1 MIIRSSVMIMRSS
14 VRGVTTLRNELTDFL
29 FLIRIITRMRMLQT
43 YYAPITR
50 LLCACYAPVT
60 DVTRLLRAYY
70 AHAHVTNL
78 LRAYYAPVTRLLQI
92 LRTYYARY
100 KPITRLLRAYYAPI
114 THLLRIYFFCYAGTL
129 RRSVTTRNFDTE
141 TRNEA

>member
-1 MIIRSSVMIMRSS
+1 MVIRSSVMIIRSSVMIMRSS

-29 FLIRIITRMRMLQT
+29 FLIRIITRHH
-43 YYAPITR
+43 YAITPI
-50 LLCACYAPVT
+50 
-60 DVTRLLRAYY
+60 TRLLRAYY
-70 AHAHVTNL
+70 VRYKPNTRLLRVLRL
-78 LRAYYAPVTRLLQI
+78 LRACYGCYA
-92 LRTYYARY
+92 
-100 KPITRLLRAYYAPI
+100 PITRVTNLLRAYYAPI

>member
-1 MIIRSSVMIMRSS
+1 MIMRSS

-60 DVTRLLRAYY
+60 
-70 AHAHVTNL
+70 
-78 LRAYYAPVTRLLQI
+78 RLLQM
-92 LRTYYARY
+92 
-100 KPITRLLRAYYAPI
+100 LRAYYAPI
-114 THLLRIYFFCYAGTL
+114 TRVTNLLRACYAPVTDVTHLLRIYFFRYAGTL

>member
-1 MIIRSSVMIMRSS
+1 MIMRSS

-60 DVTRLLRAYY
+60 DVTCLLRAYC
-70 AHAHVTNL
+70 
-78 LRAYYAPVTRLLQI
+78 APITRMRMLQ
-92 LRTYYARY
+92 TYYAS
-100 KPITRLLRAYYAPI
+100 LRVSVSK
-114 THLLRIYFFCYAGTL
+114 LRVVTDL
-129 RRSVTTRNFDTE
+129 RKVP
-141 TRNEA
+141 A

>member
-1 MIIRSSVMIMRSS
+1 MIMRSS

-50 LLCACYAPVT
+50 LLRACYGS
-60 DVTRLLRAYY
+60 Y
-70 AHAHVTNL
+70 A
-78 LRAYYAPVTRLLQI
+78 
-92 LRTYYARY
+92 
-100 KPITRLLRAYYAPI
+100 PITRVTNLLRAYYAPI

>member
-1 MIIRSSVMIMRSS
+1 MVIRSSVMIIRSSVMIMRSS

-78 LRAYYAPVTRLLQI
+78 LRAYYAP
-92 LRTYYARY
+92 
-100 KPITRLLRAYYAPI
+100 ITRLLRACYGSYAPI
-114 THLLRIYFFCYAGTL
+114 TRVTNLLRAYYGRPF
-129 RRSVTTRNFDTE
+129 
-141 TRNEA
+141 